1 MRKKET
7 EREKVKAWLLIV
19 MLAENIFT
27 SSSVKWPAGYWLA
40 KAGGECAAEVKPSAF
55 LSTLSTSSLCSLP
68 PLASLPS
75 LDEDPPPW
83 TTGARWRSGEL
94 QAWEA
99 Q

>member
-1 MRKKET
+1 MA
-7 EREKVKAWLLIV
+7 VIV

-27 SSSVKWPAGYWLA
+27 SSSLKWPAGYWLA

-68 PLASLPS
+68 PLTSLPS
-75 LDEDPPPW
+75 LEEDPAPW